1 MTCDRLAGT
10 EWKLIYSGDKLDY
23 AVQGLIPWDI
33 LQSEPGVTVD
43 VNFCLRTTGVDFP
56 ENEFSDISDPVTFS
70 TTWSNLDRDGSSN
83 DDMSLSSHDTFR
95 EKEMKISKTKKE
107 VIKAVLNGQKTIEL
121 ERRNDVICSE
131 GIFETF
137 L

>member
-1 MTCDRLAGT
+1 MTV
-10 EWKLIYSGDKLDY
+10 E
-23 AVQGLIPWDI
+23 
-33 LQSEPGVTVD
+33 

-56 ENEFSDISDPVTFS
+56 EDEFSDVSDPVTFA
-70 TTWSNLDRDGSSN
+70 TTWSNFERDGLN
-83 DDMSLSSHDTFR
+83 DDLSLSSQDSLFR
-95 EKEMKISKTKKE
+95 AQEMKISKTKKE

-131 GIFETF
+131 GIFESF